1 MYSDLVLE
9 TDLHGVADETAV
21 ELTRRALLGAGGG
34 AVLTL
39 FGGGTASA
47 LAATRRASGS
57 RVWRRSSYH
66 PLVGHAFSVRG
77 SHARLRLASVENL
90 PARPAGSENAFALTF
105 KTSSPVTLPH
115 GLPTLHH
122 PALGRFQLFLVP
134 AAASG
139 ASAGF
144 FAVID
149 RTHG

>member
-1 MYSDLVLE
+1 MPSW
-9 TDLHGVADETAV
+9 A
-21 ELTRRALLGAGGG
+21 RGGG
-34 AVLTL
+34 AALTL

-47 LAATRRASGS
+47 LAAKRIVRGS
-57 RVWRRSSYH
+57 RLWRRSSYH
-66 PLVGHAFSVRG
+66 PLVGHAFSVHG

-90 PARPAGSENAFALTF
+90 PARQAGSENAFALSF
-105 KTSSPVTLPH
+105 ETSSPVTLPH

-122 PALGRFQLFLVP
+122 PALGSFQMFLVP

-139 ASAGF
+139 PSAGF